1 MTGDASLRL
10 GDAGATPGDLSQSG
24 SSGNSAPKRFSPMMR
39 RASLGV
45 MGGAVLFLA
54 FELFTRLSGISDEY
68 LPHAVNVVA
77 RLVRLLMD
85 PAFLFDAMS
94 TVFAW
99 ALGLTTAILLGVAF
113 GVLMGLSSSA
123 CRIGSPIVN
132 LMRPIPSVCIIPLAI
147 LVMGQGLS
155 MKVLLVSYAA
165 VWPILINTIYGIHG
179 VDPVGVDTAR
189 CFGLP
194 PAAVLRHVVLP
205 AAAPMIFTGIRISAS
220 IGLVVLVSAEL
231 LAATSSGLGSF
242 IFRISSS
249 GGHMDAAIAGAV
261 FAGLV
266 GVAINASLRVID
278 HRWFRW
284 RHQKEQV

>member
-10 GDAGATPGDLSQSG
+10 RNARAAPGDLSQPSPPEG
-24 SSGNSAPKRFSPMMR
+24 RAPKRFSPIMR
-39 RASLGV
+39 QASLGV
-45 MGGAVLFLA
+45 TGGAVLFLA
-54 FELFTRLSGISDEY
+54 FELFTRVSGISEEY
-68 LPHAVNVVA
+68 LPHAVSVVA
-77 RLVRLLMD
+77 RLIKLLID
-85 PAFLFDAMS
+85 PAFLFDALS
-94 TVFAW
+94 TLFAW
-99 ALGLTTAILLGVAF
+99 ALGLATAILIGVALGAF
-113 GVLMGLSSSA
+113 MGLSRSA
-123 CRIGSPIVN
+123 YRIGSPIVN

-165 VWPILINTIYGIHG
+165 VWPILINTIYGIHS

-194 PAAVLRHVVLP
+194 RAAVLRHVVLP

-220 IGLVVLVSAEL
+220 IGLVVLVSTEL

-242 IFRISSS
+242 IFRVSSS
-249 GGHMDAAIAGAV
+249 GGHMDAVIAGAV
-261 FAGLV
+261 FAGIV

-278 HRWFRW
+278 DRWFRW
-284 RHQKEQV
+284 RREKEQL